1 MQRSHNDRAMT
12 PPSSES
18 ARRVA
23 CLGEALVLV
32 PRLPAQGGEAVP
44 SLAEGGTLAG
54 AEANV
59 AAGLAAM
66 GVPVCWVGRLGAD
79 GLGEFV
85 HADLARRGVDVRAVQ
100 FDPDRPT
107 GYYTKQVGADEDGE
121 PRSRML
127 YRRAGSAASAMA
139 PAFLDDPAVIDAL
152 ANARLIHTSGI
163 TAALSESCAQLMRT
177 LLSQPRPFAGTV
189 CFDVNWR
196 EQLWPTGDPGVVVEL
211 AKLADIVLVGGDEAV
226 RVFGT
231 DDPHSIR
238 MILPGPQW
246 IIVKD
251 GSRRALAVAADG
263 SVVEQPALY
272 VEVVEPVGA
281 GDAFAAGFLAGV
293 VRGDDMSRCLR
304 RGHLSAAAVLT
315 VPGDSAS
322 LPAVEVVESLLAS
335 SPDAWALV
343 KVSAAG
349 FEAPAGSPSAGQRGS
364 KELR

>member
-1 MQRSHNDRAMT
+1 M
-12 PPSSES
+12 
-18 ARRVA
+18 A
-23 CLGEALVLV
+23 CLGESLVL
-32 PRLPAQGGEAVP
+32 LPFLPDEHGEVAP
-44 SLAEGGTLAG
+44 GTLAG

-66 GVPVCWVGRLGAD
+66 DVPVSWVGRLGTDA
-79 GLGEFV
+79 LGAFL
-85 HADLARRGVDVRAVQ
+85 HADLERRGVDVRAVQ

-107 GYYTKQVGADEDGE
+107 GYYAKQVLADEGGE
-121 PRSRML
+121 PRSHML

-139 PAFLDDPAVIDAL
+139 PAFLEDPVVNEVIAGSD
-152 ANARLIHTSGI
+152 LIHTSGI

-211 AKLADIVLVGGDEAV
+211 SKLADIVLVGGDEAV

-231 DDPHSIR
+231 DDPQSIR
-238 MILPGPQW
+238 AIVPKPQW
-246 IIVKD
+246 VIVKD
-251 GSRRALAVAADG
+251 GARRALAIGPDAE
-263 SVVEQPALY
+263 VVEEPALH
-272 VEVVEPVGA
+272 VEVVEPIGA

-322 LPAVEVVESLLAS
+322 LPAHPVVESLLAAP
-335 SPDAWALV
+335 PDVWAQT
-343 KVSAAG
+343 KVSSAG
-349 FEAPAGSPSAGQRGS
+349 FAVPSGPASAGTRRVEGTH
-364 KELR
+364 